1 MLILF
6 MSSSLHHAAKSE
18 KDVKEMLRRLDH
30 VAIYCFI
37 AGTYTPYCVVCV
49 DRVLGASVLLLV
61 WTMGLAGAYQKIFFQ
76 VKRCCSM
83 TALLY
88 YDKRTARL

>member
-6 MSSSLHHAAKSE
+6 MSSTLHHAAKSE
-18 KDVKEMLRRLDH
+18 KDIKEMLRRLDH

-37 AGTYTPYCVVCV
+37 AGTYTPYCIVCV
-49 DRVLGASVLLLV
+49 DRALGASVLLLV

-76 VKRCCSM
+76 VTLCCRM
-83 TALLY
+83 P
-88 YDKRTARL
+88 